1 MRKRRKRR
9 KIKKKRSE
17 SWPKKRKM
25 PGTKKKKQV
34 EKSLGFK
41 IEAFTNST
49 RRLGK
54 NVQAD

>member
-1 MRKRRKRR
+1 
-9 KIKKKRSE
+9 
-17 SWPKKRKM
+17 M

-34 EKSLGFK
+34 EKSLGSK